1 MWHALRILLAVLMFA
16 TTERAMA
23 VAEPPFSVSIADAP
37 FELREYP
44 GFIVAETWVEG
55 DFDAAGRAG
64 FRRIANYIF
73 GDNIAAGGASAKIAM
88 TAPVTMEPSSQ
99 KIAMTAPVLM
109 KHEGENTGMSLI
121 VPKDV
126 ATAKVPA
133 PKDSAV
139 MMDSLPAGQFAVY
152 RYSGG
157 RNEANEQE
165 ALGKL
170 RAWVEKRQLQVT
182 GEPLFGYYDPP
193 WIPPF
198 MRRNEVMLRLAGTQ
212 P

>member
-1 MWHALRILLAVLMFA
+1 MRTLGTFLFLAIFGI
-16 TTERAMA
+16 RAMA
-23 VAEPPFSVSIADAP
+23 TETPDYKVLSQDGK
-37 FELREYP
+37 FEVREYP
-44 GFIVAETWVEG
+44 ALTLVRTASGDG
-55 DFDAAGRAG
+55 DFMRLV
-64 FRRIANYIF
+64 RYIS
-73 GDNIAAGGASAKIAM
+73 GGN
-88 TAPVTMEPSSQ
+88 EGEQ

-109 KHEGENTGMSLI
+109 KHEGEDTGMSFI

-126 ATAKVPA
+126 AAGKVPA
-133 PKDSAV
+133 PKDEMV
-139 MMDSLPAGQFAVY
+139 KMDTLPAGQFAVY

-170 RAWVEKRQLQVT
+170 RAWVDKRRLEVV

-198 MRRNEVMLRLAGTQ
+198 MRRNEVMLRIAGTQ

>member
-1 MWHALRILLAVLMFA
+1 MNVRTPAFYLLTLACP
-16 TTERAMA
+16 AMA
-23 VAEPPFSVSIADAP
+23 TETPDYKVLVEDGK
-37 FELREYP
+37 FEVREYP
-44 GFIVAETWVEG
+44 ALTLVRTASGDG
-55 DFDAAGRAG
+55 DFMRL
-64 FRRIANYIF
+64 FRYIS
-73 GDNIAAGGASAKIAM
+73 GGN
-88 TAPVTMEPSSQ
+88 EDEQ

-109 KHEGENTGMSLI
+109 KHEGEDTGMSFI

-126 ATAKVPA
+126 AAKEVPV

-139 MMDSLPAGQFAVY
+139 VMDSLPAGRFAVY

-170 RAWVEKRQLQVT
+170 RGWIGKQQLKT
-182 GEPLFGYYDPP
+182 EGAPLFGYYDPP

-198 MRRNEVMLRLAGTQ
+198 MRRNEVMLRVAAQ
-212 P
+212 

>member
-1 MWHALRILLAVLMFA
+1 MTLRLIAFFFTLVC
-16 TTERAMA
+16 TAMA
-23 VAEPPFSVSIADAP
+23 TETPDYKVLSQDGK
-37 FELREYP
+37 FEVREYP
-44 GFIVAETWVEG
+44 ALTLVRTTSGDG
-55 DFDAAGRAG
+55 DFMRL
-64 FRRIANYIF
+64 FRYIS
-73 GDNIAAGGASAKIAM
+73 GGNEA
-88 TAPVTMEPSSQ
+88 EQ

-109 KHEGENTGMSLI
+109 KHEGEDTGMSFI

-126 ATAKVPA
+126 AAGKVPA
-133 PKDSAV
+133 PKDAAV
-139 MMDSLPAGQFAVY
+139 EMDDLPAGRFAVY

-170 RAWVEKRQLQVT
+170 RAWVDRQGLEVE

-198 MRRNEVMLRLAGTQ
+198 MRRNEVMLRVGET
-212 P
+212 

>member
-1 MWHALRILLAVLMFA
+1 MKQLAALLLAA
-16 TTERAMA
+16 TFLTDAMA
-23 VAEPPFSVSIADAP
+23 TETPDYKVLSQDGS
-37 FELREYP
+37 FEVREYP
-44 GFIVAETWVEG
+44 TLTLVRTASGDG
-55 DFDAAGRAG
+55 DFMRL
-64 FRRIANYIF
+64 FRYIS
-73 GDNIAAGGASAKIAM
+73 GGNEA
-88 TAPVTMEPSSQ
+88 EQ

-109 KHEGENTGMSLI
+109 KHEGENTGMSFI

-126 ATAKVPA
+126 AAAKVPA

-198 MRRNEVMLRLAGTQ
+198 MRRNEVMLRIAGTQ

>member
-1 MWHALRILLAVLMFA
+1 MDKDGARRLRKLLIVVLLIAGAHQAVNSSMA
-16 TTERAMA
+16 TETPEYK
-23 VAEPPFSVSIADAP
+23 VLTQDGK
-37 FELREYP
+37 FEVREYP
-44 GFIVAETWVEG
+44 ALALVRTASGDG
-55 DFDAAGRAG
+55 DFMRL
-64 FRRIANYIF
+64 FRYIS
-73 GDNIAAGGASAKIAM
+73 GGN
-88 TAPVTMEPSSQ
+88 EGEQ

-109 KHEGENTGMSLI
+109 KHEGENTGMSFI

-126 ATAKVPA
+126 AAKKVPV
-133 PKDSAV
+133 PKDAAV
-139 MMDSLPAGQFAVY
+139 VMDTLPAGQFAVY

-170 RAWVEKRQLQVT
+170 RGWIDKRRLEVS

-198 MRRNEVMLRLAGTQ
+198 MRRNEVMLRITGTQ

>member
-1 MWHALRILLAVLMFA
+1 MNPLTSLVALVLLVSNAGATETPDYKVLQQ
-16 TTERAMA
+16 
-23 VAEPPFSVSIADAP
+23 DGK
-37 FELREYP
+37 FEVREYP
-44 GFIVAETWVEG
+44 ALTLVRTASGDG
-55 DFDAAGRAG
+55 DFMRLFG
-64 FRRIANYIF
+64 YIS
-73 GDNIAAGGASAKIAM
+73 GGNEA
-88 TAPVTMEPSSQ
+88 EQ

-109 KHEGENTGMSLI
+109 KHEGENTGMSFI

-126 ATAKVPA
+126 AAAKVPA

-139 MMDSLPAGQFAVY
+139 TMDNLPAGQFAVY

-157 RNEANEQE
+157 RNEANEKE

-170 RAWVEKRQLQVT
+170 RAWVDKRRLEVI
-182 GEPLFGYYDPP
+182 GESLFGYYDPP

-198 MRRNEVMLRLAGTQ
+198 LRRNEVMLRIAGTQ